1 MELVNEYNL
10 LAKKENIFG
19 DNIAYVESYDFS
31 KANMSNE
38 NRMKTITQVASIC
51 YQNPKAFGSESLY
64 NRLAAESHSLPS
76 SSFEFVPMLFN
87 YEEVYHIYA
96 KKCGIEST
104 NIMKYGEVII
114 HDNEEYLLTN
124 FRAVV
129 YDYENDGS
137 DLRNHFNT
145 EAECAIIAKYFK
157 VFKMKIDMP
166 TFGQAVRHRVN
177 WQVLSRRYVSGT
189 RVPFD
194 FYIAEQMKKVSSI
207 PESFNTE
214 QNLSTDNIIEACLS
228 HYKAALDAG
237 VKPQVARGIIP
248 QCAYTIAWCAMQPK
262 QYDSFIKLRADSYA
276 QWEINQL
283 ANAMLD
289 IENSRFV
296 LDKFKDR
303 EEEIYNRMQEYADGK
318 TVFATKEQMQ
328 ELFNSVEPGGVN
340 HDIQ

>member
-1 MELVNEYNL
+1 MHKLITNRQ
-10 LAKKENIFG
+10 NIFG
-19 DNIAYVESYDFS
+19 DNIAYLEAYDFS

-38 NRMKTITQVASIC
+38 SRLDVITLVASIC
-51 YQNPKAFGSESLY
+51 YQSPKSHGSESLY
-64 NRLAAESHSLPS
+64 NRLMAESGGLPS
-76 SSFEFVPMLFN
+76 SSFEFIPMLFN

-104 NIMKYGEVII
+104 NIMKYGEIII

-129 YDYENDGS
+129 YDFENDGS

-145 EAECAIIAKYFK
+145 EAECAIIAKHFK

-177 WQVLSRRYVSGT
+177 WQVLSRRYVSGA

-194 FYIAEQMKKVSSI
+194 FYVADQMKKVTSSNFL
-207 PESFNTE
+207 PEKTTDLIYRKATE
-214 QNLSTDNIIEACLS
+214 VELDVEDLINISLTM
-228 HYKAALDAG
+228 YQAALAAG

-262 QYDSFIKLRADSYA
+262 QYDSFIKLRADSHA
-276 QWEINQL
+276 QWEIHQI
-283 ANAMLD
+283 ANAMID
-289 IENSRFV
+289 I
-296 LDKFKDR
+296 
-303 EEEIYNRMQEYADGK
+303 
-318 TVFATKEQMQ
+318 
-328 ELFNSVEPGGVN
+328 NSVEPGCES
-340 HDIQ
+340 